1 MTRTPARR
9 RRTPARLLAP
19 LVPLVLLLPLAGCT
33 ASGKAPNPA
42 ASAVTAEICDL
53 VADGRVSPAE
63 VKTLDQV
70 LDRAHSLGL
79 PDDIL
84 DPAHEIATDGA
95 ATPETIKDLQEACP

>member
-9 RRTPARLLAP
+9 RGTPAAALLA
-19 LVPLVLLLPLAGCT
+19 LAALLTACTPAGGGAGRT
-33 ASGKAPNPA
+33 PNPA
-42 ASAVTAEICDL
+42 ASAVTAEICEL
-53 VADGRVSPAE
+53 VKDGQVSPAE
-63 VKTLDQV
+63 VEALDRV

-95 ATPETIKDLQEACP
+95 ATPETIAELRKACA

>member
-9 RRTPARLLAP
+9 RRTTAAGALLA
-19 LVPLVLLLPLAGCT
+19 LAALLAACTPAGG
-33 ASGKAPNPA
+33 AGKTPNPA

-53 VADGRVSPAE
+53 VKDGQVSPAE
-63 VKTLDQV
+63 VEALDRV

-95 ATPETIKDLQEACP
+95 ATPETIAKLRKACA